1 MLNHVIKCN
10 HMIIKVLDFFSDHV
24 LISLFTVGVEQA
36 LKILHDDGTWAK
48 FSSFST
54 YVTY

>member
-10 HMIIKVLDFFSDHV
+10 HMIIKVLDFFSEHV
-24 LISLFTVGVEQA
+24 LISLFTVGVVQA

>member
-10 HMIIKVLDFFSDHV
+10 HMIIKVLDFFSELV
-24 LISLFTVGVEQA
+24 LISLFTIGVEQA
-36 LKILHDDGTWAK
+36 LQKLHDDGTWAK
-48 FSSFST
+48 FSSFGT